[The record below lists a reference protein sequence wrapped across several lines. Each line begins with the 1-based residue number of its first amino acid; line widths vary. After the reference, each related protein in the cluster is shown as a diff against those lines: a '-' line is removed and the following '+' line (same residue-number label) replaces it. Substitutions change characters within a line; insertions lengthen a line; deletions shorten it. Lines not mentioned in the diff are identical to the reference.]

1 MFYPL
6 SNLKYFLLRRKLME
20 NISPPDLNNS
30 GDVLYIYLPL
40 ILNHMKRRN
49 FLTTAVTA
57 AGITVIPRHVL
68 GGIGYVAPSDKLN
81 IACIG
86 TGTQGTR
93 VMLDL
98 LKIPDIQITALAD
111 PVKDDNRYQNWGEFE
126 LRNNIRRSIEEP
138 LWDEGVKG
146 CRAGREPAKRII
158 DTWYTKK
165 QGATYKACTAY
176 EDFRELLEKET
187 GIDAVVV
194 GTPDHQHAQV
204 AVKAMVKGKHVLC
217 QKPMTNAVYEARL
230 MAETATKTGVA
241 TQVSTAN
248 ASSADVDSLCELI
261 WSGAIGPV
269 REVYNWSNRPVW
281 QTGFTQLPEEQKIP
295 KGFNWDLW
303 LGRAE
308 MRPFSYDYT
317 HTVFRSWFDFGTGAL
332 GDMGCYSFAAIY
344 RALKLGHVS
353 TVEASANTFVGVV
366 NGNPQQIAYVSHPHA
381 MNAHFTF
388 PARAGMPAVDLYWID
403 GGMKFSRTK
412 ELEEDGIEFAPEGL
426 LFVGDY
432 GRILCSF
439 QGGYPKVFPSSLNK
453 DLIKPPQMIERSKGH
468 IPDWIEA
475 CRGGIKARSTF
486 ESAAPITEA
495 LNLGIIAMRTR
506 KRLTWDPVGFKT
518 NNEEAN
524 KLLKPSYRAGWEI

>member
-1 MFYPL
+1 ME
-6 SNLKYFLLRRKLME
+6 RRKF
-20 NISPPDLNNS
+20 IS
-30 GDVLYIYLPL
+30 
-40 ILNHMKRRN
+40 
-49 FLTTAVTA
+49 AAATA
-57 AGITVIPRHVL
+57 AGITIIPRHVL
-68 GGIGYVAPSDKLN
+68 GGIGYIAPSDRLN
-81 IACIG
+81 VACIG

-93 VMLDL
+93 VMLEL
-98 LKIPDIQITALAD
+98 LKMPDIQIVSVAD
-111 PVKDDNRYQNWGEFE
+111 PVKEDNRYQNWGENE
-126 LRNNIRRSIEEP
+126 LRNNIRMSIEEP

-187 GIDAVVV
+187 GIDAVIV

-204 AVKAMVKGKHVLC
+204 AVKAMAKGKHVFC
-217 QKPMTNAVYEARL
+217 QKPMTNAIYEARL
-230 MAETATKTGVA
+230 MAETATKTGLA
-241 TQVSTAN
+241 TQVATGN
-248 ASSADVDSLCELI
+248 ASSADVDRLCELI

-308 MRPFSYDYT
+308 YRPFSYDYT

-344 RALKLGHVS
+344 RALRLGNVS
-353 TVEASANTFVGVV
+353 TVEASGNTFVGVV
-366 NGNPQQIAYVSHPHA
+366 DGNPRQIPYISHPHA

-388 PARAGMPAVDLYWID
+388 PARAGMPSVDIYWID
-403 GGMKFSRTK
+403 GGIKPPRPK
-412 ELEEDGIEFAPEGL
+412 EFDEDGIDFTPDGL
-426 LFVGDY
+426 MFVGDY
-432 GRILCSF
+432 GKILCEF
-439 QGGYPKVFPSSLNK
+439 QGRNPRLIPASRNK
-453 DLIKPPQMIERSKGH
+453 SLIKPPETIERSKGH
-468 IPDWIEA
+468 YVDWIEA
-475 CRGGIKARSTF
+475 CRGGKKARCTF

-506 KRLTWDPVGFKT
+506 KKLTWDPVNMKT

-524 KLLKPSYRAGWEI
+524 KLLKPAYRAGWEL